1 MGIQKL
7 QEFFSVNKANI
18 LLVNYEKNKLY
29 TYDTMNF
36 MKLVEFPIDLGIAG
50 QTFLKGD
57 TINISN
63 AYNHEYFNSKV
74 DIDTHMP
81 IISLPIKDSG
91 HENKIIGIL

>member
-50 QTFLKGD
+50 
-57 TINISN
+57 
-63 AYNHEYFNSKV
+63 
-74 DIDTHMP
+74 
-81 IISLPIKDSG
+81 
-91 HENKIIGIL
+91 